1 MINSIQRD
9 NVGLLFDAWNWW
21 VVGGDLDNLR
31 TLRGADQ
38 AAAFL
43 QAQTQ
48 FNPKPP
54 FTTKDV
60 DLWITLSKS
69 SAKSCRWMFT

>member
-1 MINSIQRD
+1 MLRRFLL
-9 NVGLLFDAWNWW
+9 VGVLACVL
-21 VVGGDLDNLR
+21 
-31 TLRGADQ
+31 
-38 AAAFL
+38 AAFL